1 MEYFSITKFESS
13 MPVHKAFF
21 LSEKYLI
28 YSTKDRNT
36 YIVDIPAQKQYKA
49 SYNGD
54 YINAAFLTPDGT
66 HIVEAFN
73 NGNLYAVPVAN
84 LGAKTAHNHNFVS
97 KIIDI
102 CECGN
107 NGVYVLLHSGELI
120 KYDISTGSTKTIL
133 GDKRV
138 NASALANIT
147 DKNLLAVCFANGNIH
162 FVNTLTDTKVE
173 GEMLGGHSSLEKM
186 VYNPRTQILAL
197 TSADKRVSF
206 INTKDLNA
214 KPLAIEEHSLND
226 NKVRCIDFNSKG
238 M

>member
-1 MEYFSITKFESS
+1 M
-13 MPVHKAFF
+13 
-21 LSEKYLI
+21 LI
-28 YSTKDRNT
+28 
-36 YIVDIPAQKQYKA
+36 
-49 SYNGD
+49 
-54 YINAAFLTPDGT
+54 L
-66 HIVEAFN
+66 
-73 NGNLYAVPVAN
+73 
-84 LGAKTAHNHNFVS
+84 FVN
-97 KIIDI
+97 I
-102 CECGN
+102 G
-107 NGVYVLLHSGELI
+107 

-238 M
+238 MFFALTDENLIRYWDTDMNQYARTLESMRLAPLSNEEKRLIFGSEFADNYTF